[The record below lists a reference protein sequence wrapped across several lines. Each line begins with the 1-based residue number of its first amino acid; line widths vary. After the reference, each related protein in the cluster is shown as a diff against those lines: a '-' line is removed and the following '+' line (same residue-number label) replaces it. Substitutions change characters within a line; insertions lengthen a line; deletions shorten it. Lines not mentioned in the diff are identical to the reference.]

1 MENIM
6 IISNFNKVSCL
17 SCMTVQG
24 GGGAFV
30 NNSTGKNV
38 PIIEKVREFY
48 KHTSMKGGI
57 I

>member
-6 IISNFNKVSCL
+6 IISNFNKMSCL

-24 GGGAFV
+24 GGASV

-38 PIIEKVREFY
+38 PIIEKVREFN